1 MMTGDDATPDEA
13 AAAADASADAA
24 RSPLPAV
31 PGPRPGPPGA
41 VRSAADA
48 RIDDLDERVSAA
60 EALPLDARADAY
72 RALHDELAARLDA
85 SPGSP

>member
-1 MMTGDDATPDEA
+1 MMTGDDATPDEGAAADDASA
-13 AAAADASADAA
+13 AAA
-24 RSPLPAV
+24 RNPTPAV
-31 PGPRPGPPGA
+31 PGPRPGPPGGGGSPA
-41 VRSAADA
+41 EA
-48 RIDDLDERVSAA
+48 RIDDLDERVTAA